1 MNLISQINN
10 ILKKFETGDR
20 LESYKELKKIFLKNK
35 NNNLLRYNLAV
46 IQKNLNFNKEARINY
61 NYLIK
66 VEKNL
71 KAMINLYNMD
81 IEEANYFEALNMIE
95 NILKIKT
102 IENVNRDKAF
112 VLYKLNRIEEAKK
125 ICIFYL
131 KKNNKDLGFLGVI
144 GQCLF
149 HEGSYD
155 EAIKIFKSILK
166 VDSKNLSALNS
177 LARTYQEKNEK
188 IKAEEYYLRALA
200 IDNLSFYL
208 LNNIAGFYREELAY
222 DKAIDYYKQALSVNP
237 NNAYIYNNLAK
248 IYFDLDNH
256 KQAMKNCFKALEM
269 KRNDGDIQKTI
280 SFIYLKDH
288 DFENGWNYFDGRLD
302 LEDFKEKSSYVKKLN
317 KKLYRSS
324 NLNNKRDKFLV
335 VREQG
340 IGDEILY
347 SSMYEDL
354 LNDID
359 NTVIECDLRLL
370 NLYKRSFPK
379 YSEKF
384 VGLGTITNNDQ
395 KFKAID
401 NIIYAG
407 SLGRYY
413 RKNIKDFKNNSYL
426 KVNQK
431 YFDDMQ
437 KKLSIYKK
445 KYKIG
450 LSWKSFN
457 NKFATDK
464 SLNLKDLNRIFKLT
478 DCDIF
483 NLQYGNVKDEINS
496 FNNLN
501 KNKLLNIEGLDLYN
515 DFEGIASLLKS
526 LDVFITIS
534 NSTAHLAGA
543 LGVNTILIK
552 PENYAIFHYWN
563 QKTDSTPWYASIRLI
578 DKKKFLNDS
587 KFLDNIFKN
596 LS

>member
-1 MNLISQINN
+1 MNLISQINI
-10 ILKKFETGDR
+10 ILKRFEEGDK
-20 LESYKELKKIFLKNK
+20 LKSYKELQKIFKKNK
-35 NNNLLRYNLAV
+35 DNNLLRYNLAV
-46 IQKNLNFNKEARINY
+46 IQQNLNFNKEARINY
-61 NYLIK
+61 NHLIK

-81 IEEANYFEALNMIE
+81 IVEANYYEALNTIE
-95 NILKIKT
+95 NILKIKP
-102 IENVNRDKAF
+102 IENVEKDKSF

-131 KKNNKDLGFLGVI
+131 KKNNKDLVSLSII

-149 HEGSYD
+149 HEGNYD
-155 EAIKIFKSILK
+155 EAIKIFEGILQI
-166 VDSKNLSALNS
+166 DSKNISALNS
-177 LARTYQEKNEK
+177 LARTYHEKHEK
-188 IKAEEYYLRALA
+188 VKAEEYYLRALK
-200 IDNLSFYL
+200 IDKLSFVL
-208 LNNIAGFYREELAY
+208 LNNIAGFYREELSY
-222 DKAIDYYKQALSVNP
+222 NKAIDYYKQALLVNP

-248 IYFDLDNH
+248 IYFDLNDH
-256 KQAMKNCFKALEM
+256 QEAMKNSFKALEM
-269 KRNDGDIQKTI
+269 KNNDGDIQKTI

-302 LEDFKEKSSYVKKLN
+302 LEDFREKNNYVKKLN
-317 KKLYRSS
+317 SKIYRSS
-324 NLNNKRDKFLV
+324 TLNNTKGKFLI

-340 IGDEILY
+340 VGDEILY
-347 SSMYEDL
+347 SSIYGDL

-359 NTVIECDLRLL
+359 NTVIECDARLL

-384 VGLGTITNNDQ
+384 VSLGTITNDDQ
-395 KFKAID
+395 KFKKID

-413 RKNIKDFKNNSYL
+413 RKNIKDFKNNSFL
-426 KVNQK
+426 KVDKRN
-431 YFDDMQ
+431 FEEIQ

-464 SLNLKDLNRIFKLT
+464 SLNLKDFNKIFNLSN
-478 DCDIF
+478 CHIF
-483 NLQYGNVKDEINS
+483 NLQYGDVKNEINS
-496 FNNLN
+496 FNKDA
-501 KNKLLNIEGLDLYN
+501 KNKLLDIEGLDLYN

-526 LDVFITIS
+526 LDVFVTIS

-543 LGVNTILIK
+543 LGVKTILIK
-552 PENYAIFHYWN
+552 PENFAVFHYWN
-563 QKTDSTPWYASIRLI
+563 QKTDNTPWYHSVRLI
-578 DKKKFLNDS
+578 DKKNFLKNS
-587 KFLDNIFKN
+587 KFFNNILDI
-596 LS
+596 